1 MMRLQILLWTV
12 LIAGASAVLFQVSQE
27 VKGLDR
33 NLASLNRQILTE
45 QEAIRVLRAE
55 WAYLNQPVRLQAL
68 ASEHLDLAEVSR
80 TQMIA
85 SIEDIPRPLP
95 TVRLASAPAD
105 GRYANAVVPYP
116 VRKPGEEP
124 PEQVAT
130 SSSSSA
136 STASAAPGPVSDS
149 APPPST
155 AAAASH
161 AMVND
166 SLPSSGPQEPAAAGL
181 AVPLPPRPAPRP
193 APRVAQQE
201 AVAAAP
207 APASASRPSASGPS
221 APAATGS
228 PVDLVLAGLRDRH
241 SGEVVR

>member
-124 PEQVAT
+124 PEQVA
-130 SSSSSA
+130 A

-149 APPPST
+149 APPSST

-161 AMVND
+161 TMVND
-166 SLPSSGPQEPAAAGL
+166 SLPPSGPQEPAAAGL
-181 AVPLPPRPAPRP
+181 AVPLPPRPAPR
-193 APRVAQQE
+193 AAQQE
-201 AVAAAP
+201 TVAAAP
-207 APASASRPSASGPS
+207 APGPSASRPSA
-221 APAATGS
+221 PAATAS